1 MRIRRVP
8 VPDRETLNQMLA
20 IYEASFPANQRADLS
35 ALDQG
40 TEEDGPLLYVA
51 SEEGRVVAFA
61 LLDPLSCGR
70 VYLLGYIAVAVE
82 QRGQGVGGALLGHIR
97 DDLRAREGAEGLLLE
112 VEPPDEGPEQ
122 ERATRRRRV
131 HFYERQGARVICEA
145 ASYRMP
151 NLAGE
156 GSLPMLLMWLPVGK
170 QEPPSGDQLRKCI
183 IHIYT
188 ESYGRD
194 EEDALLRSILA
205 GMGARQVA
213 SPLDGEYNNDC
224 GQGQRNK
231 GA

>member
-1 MRIRRVP
+1 
-8 VPDRETLNQMLA
+8 
-20 IYEASFPANQRADLS
+20 
-35 ALDQG
+35 
-40 TEEDGPLLYVA
+40 
-51 SEEGRVVAFA
+51 
-61 LLDPLSCGR
+61 
-70 VYLLGYIAVAVE
+70 
-82 QRGQGVGGALLGHIR
+82 
-97 DDLRAREGAEGLLLE
+97 
-112 VEPPDEGPEQ
+112 
-122 ERATRRRRV
+122 
-131 HFYERQGARVICEA
+131 
-145 ASYRMP
+145 
-151 NLAGE
+151 
-156 GSLPMLLMWLPVGK
+156 MLLMWLPVGK